1 MSAVLAVKKFGKY
14 EIIRKLGRSMTDV
27 YLALDESCDR
37 RVVLKIVERSDDPAT
52 DALLEAERRGA
63 AIQQQ
68 LHALDARILEVYEFG
83 ERENCFFVAMEYCE
97 GRSLTEMLQ
106 GETRIDAER
115 AARYAVEV
123 CSQLTTL
130 HSFLVEIDGRKRAI
144 VHGDIKPSNIQIPA
158 SGAARLLDFGIAKT
172 ITFTHNLTHHNL
184 GSPAYCSPERLKSA
198 QVDPSADLW
207 ALGVTLYELVCGLPP
222 YQAQTTRKLETLIQS
237 RRPPRALPESCPA
250 PLKAIITRTLA
261 ADPAR
266 RYSTAVALESDL
278 RAFLQHRRTV
288 AETERLPSWDANA
301 TIEKKNDQGGEKAG
315 AAPRAERR
323 QRAVQFVHEANRTI
337 WALAAGLIAG
347 LVVLIPP
354 AWLYRFWSESAP
366 LRDGPDYTL
375 RSAADI
381 ASDWQYYR
389 ALERQNAFLGPFS
402 PVDWVRGPFRA
413 RLLATGDAVID
424 GYRNSSDAALDH
436 FEWEKAQLALGHALE
451 LNPGGRKAQSRKAV
465 CEGYVL
471 IVRNGPGAAAG
482 SAQADFERAAR
493 LDASSPDP
501 HLALARLQV
510 YGLHN
515 AGQAA
520 AEFLEAERRGY
531 RAGPREAEEQADA
544 WLYRAEQEIQRARQP
559 GTTDEAVHKNARR
572 RLRLQALRD
581 FQRARNLYEPVSDF
595 AGVNE
600 SLRRIDRD
608 LDAERQWERR
618 QAMARLHRKAPV
630 RRRGWR

>member
-37 RVVLKIVERSDDPAT
+37 RVVLKIVERSEDPAT
-52 DALLEAERRGA
+52 DTLLEAERRGA
-63 AIQQQ
+63 AIQRQ
-68 LHALDARILEVYEFG
+68 LHALDKRILEVYEFG
-83 ERENCFFVAMEYCE
+83 EQENCFFVAMEYCE
-97 GRSLTEMLQ
+97 GRSLAEMLQ
-106 GETRIDAER
+106 EETRIDAER
-115 AARYAVEV
+115 AARYALEV
-123 CSQLTTL
+123 SSQLNTL

-144 VHGDIKPSNIQIPA
+144 VHGDIKPSNIQVPV
-158 SGAARLLDFGIAKT
+158 SGEARLLDFGIAKT
-172 ITFTHNLTHHNL
+172 ITFTHNLTNHNL

-198 QVDPSADLW
+198 QVDPGADLW

-237 RRPPRALPESCPA
+237 RRPPRALPDSCPS
-250 PLKAIITRTLA
+250 PLKAIISRALA

-266 RYSTAVALESDL
+266 RYPTAAAFESDL

-301 TIEKKNDQGGEKAG
+301 TVERRGEKRGDKAG
-315 AAPRAERR
+315 VAAHTDRR
-323 QRAVQFVHEANRTI
+323 QRAIQFMHEANRTI

-347 LVVLIPP
+347 LMVLIPP
-354 AWLYRFWSESAP
+354 AWLYRFWSECAP
-366 LRDGPDYTL
+366 LRDGPDYTQ
-375 RSAADI
+375 RPAADI
-381 ASDWQYYR
+381 ATDWQFYR
-389 ALERQNAFLGPFS
+389 ALEQQNAFIERFLPI
-402 PVDWVRGPFRA
+402 DWARGPFRA
-413 RLLATGDAVID
+413 RLLATADAVID
-424 GYRNSSDAALDH
+424 GYRNSSDPALDH

-451 LNPGGRKAQSRKAV
+451 LNPGGRKVQSRKAL
-465 CEGYVL
+465 CDGYVL
-471 IVRNGPGAAAG
+471 LARNDPGAAAG

-501 HLALARLQV
+501 HLALARVQV

-531 RAGPREAEEQADA
+531 HAGPREDVEQADA
-544 WLYRAEQEIQRARQP
+544 WLYRAEQELQRARQP
-559 GTTDEAVHKNARR
+559 GAMHENGQR
-572 RLRLQALRD
+572 RLRVVALRD
-581 FQRARNLYEPVSDF
+581 FERARNLYEPVVGF

-600 SLRRIDRD
+600 NLQRIDGD

-618 QAMARLHRKAPV
+618 QAAARLHRKAPA